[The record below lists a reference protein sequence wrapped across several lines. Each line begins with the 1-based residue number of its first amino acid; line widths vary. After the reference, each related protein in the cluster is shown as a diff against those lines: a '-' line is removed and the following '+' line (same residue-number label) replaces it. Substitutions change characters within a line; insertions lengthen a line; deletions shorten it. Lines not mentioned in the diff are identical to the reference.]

1 MKKLCIIFS
10 RNVTTLSVIFG
21 FFKYGP
27 KWGLDTF
34 NFNIWLGQW
43 PTEGLMFS
51 LLLYNANQVSM
62 LCE

>member
-1 MKKLCIIFS
+1 M
-10 RNVTTLSVIFG
+10 LSLYQSYLD

-34 NFNIWLGQW
+34 NFNIWFVQW
-43 PTEGLMFS
+43 LTEGLMFS

-62 LCE
+62 LCEWVWF